1 MNLLK
6 GKKDP
11 VQDSSAETKKE
22 PVGNS
27 FAAGYNKFK
36 QIMGKI
42 IMTLYHLRKVV
53 MAVPVAYV
61 ALRMAAYNMTSA
73 GASGRKP
80 ADHRRVCH
88 ADQPLRGGDRTS
100 GNHRRM
106 SGDDVLFQ
114 ESHVRLGHQYFHFG
128 AANTA
133 AGQQHVS
140 GIMCA
145 RILFDLFKDSSPT
158 AKPIMI

>member
-61 ALRMAAYNMTSA
+61 ALRMAAYNMSHLPEQVGVSLQTTGEFAMQISRYAAVIGPLGITA
-73 GASGRKP
+73 GCLVMMFFSRKAMYAWAISIFTLALPILLLVSNMYP
-80 ADHRRVCH
+80 A
-88 ADQPLRGGDRTS
+88 
-100 GNHRRM
+100 
-106 SGDDVLFQ
+106 
-114 ESHVRLGHQYFHFG
+114 
-128 AANTA
+128 
-133 AGQQHVS
+133 
-140 GIMCA
+140 
-145 RILFDLFKDSSPT
+145 
-158 AKPIMI
+158 

>member
-61 ALRMAAYNMTSA
+61 ALRMAAYNMSDLPEQVGVHVQNTGVIDKKISRYA
-73 GASGRKP
+73 AVIGP
-80 ADHRRVCH
+80 
-88 ADQPLRGGDRTS
+88 RGITDR
-100 GNHRRM
+100 
-106 SGDDVLFQ
+106 
-114 ESHVRLGHQYFHFG
+114 
-128 AANTA
+128 
-133 AGQQHVS
+133 
-140 GIMCA
+140 
-145 RILFDLFKDSSPT
+145 
-158 AKPIMI
+158 